1 MNVLW
6 KNSMLQNLSALGT
19 LISSQSGIMVA
30 STVHVNMV
38 TYGDLINVLI
48 QCRVIQF

>member
-1 MNVLW
+1 MEKFHAAEFV
-6 KNSMLQNLSALGT
+6 SMALHT
-19 LISSQSGIMVA
+19 AMVA

>member
-1 MNVLW
+1 
-6 KNSMLQNLSALGT
+6 MLQNLSALGT
-19 LISSQSGIMVA
+19 LISSQSGIVA
-30 STVHVNMV
+30 STVRVNMV